1 MNGQLIKNKSIEV
14 DKQDKI
20 LIITLNRPEKS
31 NAINNSMHEDF
42 QGIFTYTNNLI
53 ESNSLGAIIIKANGK
68 NFCAGQDLS
77 ERKTNIEKNNLNLE
91 QSIQKNYIPFINF
104 IRDIKVPIISCVQG
118 VAAGAGLSLV
128 LCTDLIILSK
138 DATLDF
144 AFTRVGLCPD
154 TAMSWHLPKLVGP
167 SVALGLTL
175 TAEKLN
181 AIDAKKIGIAW
192 KVLDP
197 AELETKTIEIAQKI
211 ASGPNIAN
219 YLTKKLIWESF
230 ENTLE
235 KQLQLE
241 KSAIG
246 ICGKS
251 ADYRN
256 AILSFAN
263 KKAPVFYGK

>member
-1 MNGQLIKNKSIEV
+1 MSGQLIKNKFIDV
-14 DKQDKI
+14 DQQDKI

-31 NAINNSMHEDF
+31 NAINNSMHEDL
-42 QGIFTYTNNLI
+42 QGVFIHINNLV
-53 ESNSLGAIIIKANGK
+53 ESNSLGSIVIKANGK

-77 ERKTNIEKNNLNLE
+77 ERKINIEKNNLNLE
-91 QSIQKNYIPFINF
+91 QSIQNNYIPLINF
-104 IRDIKVPIISCVQG
+104 IRDVKVPVVSCVQG

-128 LCTDLIILSK
+128 MCTDLIVLSK
-138 DATLDF
+138 DAILDF
-144 AFTRVGLCPD
+144 AFTRVALCPD
-154 TAMSWHLPKLVGP
+154 TAMTWHLPKLVGP
-167 SVALGLTL
+167 AVALGLTL

-197 AELETKTIEIAQKI
+197 DELETRTIEIAQKI

-219 YLTKKLIWESF
+219 FLTKKLIWESF

-235 KQLQLE
+235 KQLQQE

-263 KKAPVFYGK
+263 KKVPIFYGK

>member
-42 QGIFTYTNNLI
+42 QGFFAYINNLI
-53 ESNSLGAIIIKANGK
+53 ESNSLGSIIIKSNGK

-91 QSIQKNYIPFINF
+91 QSIQKNYIPLINF
-104 IRDIKVPIISCVQG
+104 IRNAKVPIISCVQG
-118 VAAGAGLSLV
+118 VAAGAGLSLA

-138 DATLDF
+138 NATLDF

-181 AIDAKKIGIAW
+181 AIDAMKIGIAW
-192 KVLDP
+192 KVFDP
-197 AELETKTIEIAQKI
+197 TKLEIKTIEIAQKI

-230 ENTLE
+230 ENSLE

-241 KSAIG
+241 KLSIG

>member
-1 MNGQLIKNKSIEV
+1 
-14 DKQDKI
+14 
-20 LIITLNRPEKS
+20 
-31 NAINNSMHEDF
+31 
-42 QGIFTYTNNLI
+42 
-53 ESNSLGAIIIKANGK
+53 
-68 NFCAGQDLS
+68 
-77 ERKTNIEKNNLNLE
+77 
-91 QSIQKNYIPFINF
+91 
-104 IRDIKVPIISCVQG
+104 
-118 VAAGAGLSLV
+118 
-128 LCTDLIILSK
+128 
-138 DATLDF
+138 
-144 AFTRVGLCPD
+144 
-154 TAMSWHLPKLVGP
+154 MSWHLPKLVGP

-197 AELETKTIEIAQKI
+197 AELETKTIEIAHKI

-230 ENTLE
+230 ENALE